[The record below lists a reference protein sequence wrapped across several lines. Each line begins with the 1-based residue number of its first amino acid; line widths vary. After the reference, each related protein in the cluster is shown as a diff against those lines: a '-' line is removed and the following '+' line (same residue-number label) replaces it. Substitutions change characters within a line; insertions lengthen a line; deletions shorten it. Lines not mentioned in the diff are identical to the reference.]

1 MSVLLQIVFQSGE
14 FYNEGSSFW
23 TDFYINVFGALIGT
37 LTALVIFLLT
47 VKHDRNK
54 EKQKENKIISQRL
67 HYFSS
72 MVDSINETVIKQ
84 ANFIKDFFEAQKID
98 TLNIPLITILPDN
111 DLKRFSEL
119 QNHEDYYHAY
129 LSKFG
134 YDSEIVKEYR
144 SFYSLI
150 DFLKSQNDQFQDM
163 LMKSMQFD
171 YERKV
176 RYKNIVEKAMDDTA
190 LIFNAAKQEDR
201 LTEFEE
207 FLNQSLLNFYQG
219 DVNFSDLNYF
229 QKNFVDPIKIEIV
242 EKYRDNDVAVHL
254 AGELKKATYI
264 FNEIKLSNA
273 EIANDFESI
282 YKNYEDSCNKLNDLT
297 LKLRKK
303 FDIKP

>member
-1 MSVLLQIVFQSGE
+1 MNCFLQIVFQSGD
-14 FYNEGSSFW
+14 FYNEGNSFW
-23 TDFYINVFGALIGT
+23 TDFSINAFGALIGT

-47 VKHDRNK
+47 VKYDRKK
-54 EKQKENKIISQRL
+54 EKEKEDKTISQRL

-72 MVDSINETVIKQ
+72 MVDSINDTVEKQ
-84 ANFIKDFFEAQKID
+84 SNHLKDFFEKQRKD
-98 TLNIPLITILPDN
+98 TLNIPLITLLPDN

-134 YDSEIVKEYR
+134 YDAEVVKEYR
-144 SFYSLI
+144 NFYSLI
-150 DFLKSQNDQFQDM
+150 DFLKTQNDQFQDM

-176 RYKNIVEKAMDDTA
+176 KYKNIVEKAMDETA

-201 LTEFEE
+201 ISDFEA
-207 FLNQSLLNFYQG
+207 FLNQTLLNFYKG

-229 QKNFVDPIKIEIV
+229 QNQFVDPIKIEIV
-242 EKYRDNDVAVHL
+242 NNYRQNDVAIQL

-273 EIANDFESI
+273 EIANDFETI
-282 YKNYEDSCNKLNDLT
+282 HKNYDEACNKLNKLT
-297 LKLRKK
+297 LKLRDK
-303 FDIKP
+303 FDNEP